1 MPSPGDFEMAKES
14 FLRQEEASLKANA
27 MTCFKFCFTL
37 DNDDDDD
44 DGDDL
49 DNNSLMPLL
58 LIISVLP
65 VVSLT

>member
-14 FLRQEEASLKANA
+14 FLRPEEASLKANA
-27 MTCFKFCFTL
+27 MTCFKFCFAL
-37 DNDDDDD
+37 DNDD

-49 DNNSLMPLL
+49 DNISLMPLL